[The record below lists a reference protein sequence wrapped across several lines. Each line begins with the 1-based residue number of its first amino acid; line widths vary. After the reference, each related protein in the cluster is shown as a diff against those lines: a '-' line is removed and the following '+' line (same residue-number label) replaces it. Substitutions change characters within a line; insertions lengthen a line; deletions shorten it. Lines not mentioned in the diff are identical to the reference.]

1 MLGERQSG
9 LLGDQVIAI
18 APAGRRREHVGQAA
32 FAVHEQRC
40 RRAEHLLHRHL
51 ERPTGA
57 GELADGGHGERL
69 LIDGFGHRGSCRSF
83 LPDASPTRPGLPVPS
98 PHTGAPIPRTCSI
111 LIATGVPWKRDRRD
125 RYGSAEPVLACPRRV
140 DSPGS
145 GRTCRWGAASSV
157 HAGPFTKREN
167 CPESPMSSPR
177 TKSKNTPQPLS
188 DTEIAQIATEIAAG
202 RPPMVWFTAA
212 AVGIPEGRSGKVIA
226 LGEPS
231 DGDFLQIRPT
241 GSKDVLSF
249 SPAEVTMT
257 KPARDKAVAQPA
269 STTRKESPTVTKPS
283 APTST
288 PATPPAQAPAAKPA
302 PEPAT
307 SNGAAKPAPARQ
319 QLLRHRRSRSRPPR
333 LPRASR
339 RRPRSPSPSAAPPTA
354 SGASTWSTARSA
366 PCERFR

>member
-1 MLGERQSG
+1 
-9 LLGDQVIAI
+9 
-18 APAGRRREHVGQAA
+18 
-32 FAVHEQRC
+32 
-40 RRAEHLLHRHL
+40 
-51 ERPTGA
+51 
-57 GELADGGHGERL
+57 
-69 LIDGFGHRGSCRSF
+69 
-83 LPDASPTRPGLPVPS
+83 
-98 PHTGAPIPRTCSI
+98 
-111 LIATGVPWKRDRRD
+111 
-125 RYGSAEPVLACPRRV
+125 
-140 DSPGS
+140 
-145 GRTCRWGAASSV
+145 
-157 HAGPFTKREN
+157 
-167 CPESPMSSPR
+167 MSSPR

-257 KPARDKAVAQPA
+257 KPARDRAVAQPA

-288 PATPPAQAPAAKPA
+288 PATPPAQASAAKPA

-307 SNGAAKPAPARQ
+307 SNGAAKPAPARPQ
-319 QLLRHRRSRSRPPR
+319 PATPAQPKPAAKAPARKSKAAEVTVTISGTADGEWSVDVVNGKKRTVRA
-333 LPRASR
+333 LPVN
-339 RRPRSPSPSAAPPTA
+339 SAAVAQAAKLLHPEVSEVVGGIMEAVRVAQLAKVEQLQAELEEAKKLLAELPD
-354 SGASTWSTARSA
+354 
-366 PCERFR
+366 